1 MSHSI
6 KELALA
12 LGVEA
17 VGDTTIRVSGVT
29 EPALAQ
35 TDQLA
40 LAMDPKY
47 ASAIAD
53 GNAIAAMLWFDAD
66 WQSLGL
72 KAALLPK
79 RPRYSLAA
87 LSALMDRGQG
97 YSKGIHPSAVIDPS
111 AEIGE
116 DVSVGAFCVI
126 GAGARVG
133 DGTVIAPQV
142 YVGTNSIIGAH
153 SLLREGTKI
162 GADVCTGARFLTQ
175 QNVSVGGDGFSF
187 VTPEKSA
194 VEETRDT
201 LGSDVNAAGQ
211 AWARIHSLAGVIIG
225 DDVEL
230 GSGTSV
236 DRGTVRPT
244 KIGNGVKCDSLVQ
257 VGHNV
262 VIGDH
267 CLLCAQAGV
276 AGSSRIGHYVVL
288 GGQTGVADN
297 IFVGDR
303 VITGGGSKILS
314 NVPAGRV
321 VMGYPAVK
329 IDAHI
334 EGYKG
339 LRRLPRL
346 LRDIEA
352 LKKSVFNSGKSD

>member
-6 KELALA
+6 QDLALA

-17 VGDTTIRVSGVT
+17 VGDTTIEVSGVT

-35 TDQLA
+35 ANQLA

-47 ASAIAD
+47 ASSIAD
-53 GNAIAAMLWFDAD
+53 GHAVTAMLWQDAD
-66 WQSLGL
+66 WQALGL

-79 RPRYSLAA
+79 RPRFSLAA
-87 LSALMDRGQG
+87 LTAIIDRGQG
-97 YSKGIHPSAVIDPS
+97 YPKGIHPSAVIDPS
-111 AEIGE
+111 AEIGN
-116 DVSVGAFCVI
+116 DVSIGAFCVV
-126 GAGARVG
+126 GAGVIIG
-133 DGTVIAPQV
+133 DGTIIAPQV
-142 YVGTNSIIGAH
+142 YVGTNSSIGPN
-153 SLLREGTKI
+153 SLLREGTMI
-162 GADVCTGARFLTQ
+162 GADVHTGVRFITQ

-201 LGSDVNAAGQ
+201 LGTDVNADGQ

-267 CLLCAQAGV
+267 CLLCAQTGV
-276 AGSSRIGHYVVL
+276 AGSSRIGNFVVL

-303 VITGGGSKILS
+303 VIAGGGTKILS

-329 IDAHI
+329 MDAHI

-346 LRDIEA
+346 MRDIEA

>member
-1 MSHSI
+1 MSHTI
-6 KELALA
+6 AELSKA

-17 VGDTTIRVSGVT
+17 VGDLSIKVSGVT
-29 EPALAQ
+29 EPALASSN
-35 TDQLA
+35 QLA

-47 ASAIAD
+47 AASISE
-53 GNAIAAMLWFDAD
+53 GNAVAAMLWHGAN
-66 WQSLGL
+66 WQELGL
-72 KAALLPK
+72 KAALLPT

-87 LSALMDRGQG
+87 FSAVMDKGQG
-97 YSKGIHPSAVIDPS
+97 YPQGIHPTALVDPT
-111 AEIGE
+111 AIIGE
-116 DVSVGAFCVI
+116 NVSIGAYSVI
-126 GAGARVG
+126 GAGVTIG
-133 DGTVIAPQV
+133 EGTVVAPQV
-142 YVGTNSIIGAH
+142 YVGTNSRIGAY

-162 GADVCTGARFLTQ
+162 GADVVTGERFITQ

-194 VEETRDT
+194 VEETRDS
-201 LGSDVNAAGQ
+201 LGADVSAKGQ
-211 AWARIHSLAGVIIG
+211 TWARIHSLGGVIIG

-244 KIGNGVKCDSLVQ
+244 QIGNGVKCDSLVQ

-276 AGSSRIGHYVVL
+276 AGSSRIGNFVVL

-297 IFVGDR
+297 IFIGDG
-303 VITGGGSKILS
+303 VIAGGGTKILS
-314 NVPAGRV
+314 NVPAGRA

-329 IDAHI
+329 MESHIDT
-334 EGYKG
+334 YKG
-339 LRRLPRL
+339 LRRLPRI

-352 LKKSVFNSGKSD
+352 LKKSVFKDGKSD